1 MYFRR
6 LLLSRRQAASVVAAT
21 MAGLVAAHNSVYPE
35 SLAEEGGKPL
45 NRNFIADASDLA
57 APSVVNIVAD
67 TAVAKFLVGQSS
79 GSGFVL
85 NKDGFIVTNA
95 HVVNK
100 AANNKVYVTLWKE
113 RRRREAVVHSMDKA
127 TDLALV
133 KLVDPPEDL
142 PVATIGAS
150 GSLRVGEFVVA
161 LGSPL
166 LLMNSVT
173 AGIVSATARHGSELG
188 MGGGA
193 RTEYIQT
200 DAAINVGNSGGP
212 LVNLDGEVVGINT
225 MKAQA
230 EGMSFAIPID
240 TAMQI
245 IKQLMVRRKAS
256 RPILGIKIVNFI
268 PSVDEAA
275 GAGSGGRGGGGRG
288 RKKSRRNT
296 IVESGED
303 AQVLVMDVEHGGPAH
318 AAGLRNGDII
328 TQVDGRQLHGVRDF
342 MSIIG
347 FGDEPKTLHLTIS
360 RQQDGAFG
368 GYGGGGGSS
377 ELEITVRSKAR
388 D

>member
-6 LLLSRRQAASVVAAT
+6 LLLSKRQTASAVAAT
-21 MAGLVAAHNSVYPE
+21 MAGLVAVHKSIYPE

-245 IKQLMVRRKAS
+245 IKQLIVRRKAS

-268 PSVDEAA
+268 PSMDE
-275 GAGSGGRGGGGRG
+275 AGSGGGGGRG
-288 RKKSRRNT
+288 GKKSRRNT

-318 AAGLRNGDII
+318 VAGLRNGDII
-328 TQVDGRQLHGVRDF
+328 TQVDGKNLHGVRDF

-347 FGDEPKTLHLTIS
+347 FGDESKTLHLTIS

-377 ELEITVRSKAR
+377 ELEITVRSKPR